1 MAIGSPMHHVRN
13 AAREASPWV
22 KLLAR
27 AGFASRA
34 VLSCTIGILAALA
47 AFGDGDGKTTDSKG
61 ALRELHDRP
70 FGSFGQVLLAIV
82 AVGLFGYAL
91 WLFVQAFLDPERP
104 ARPNKGRPF
113 MRVGWFTAGALHVTL
128 GIYAIGLVTGKALG
142 SAEDGT
148 KSWTAR
154 LLGWDGIGP
163 ALVGGLGLIVIG
175 LAMWDLYKAVK
186 AKLDRH
192 LDLSRLGRATRK
204 VVVDLARF
212 GLAARAVVFAL
223 IGSALVMAAVRANPY
238 EAKGLGETLARIRG
252 WSFGWVLL
260 AIVAI
265 GFIAYGVYQLVEAR
279 YRRIH
284 AC

>member
-1 MAIGSPMHHVRN
+1 MAIGAPMHHVRN
-13 AAREASPWV
+13 VAREASPWV
-22 KLLAR
+22 RFLAR

-47 AFGDGDGKTTDSKG
+47 AFGDRDGKTTDSKG
-61 ALRELHDRP
+61 ALRELHERP
-70 FGSFGQVLLAIV
+70 FGQVLLAIV

-104 ARPNKGRPF
+104 ARASKGRPF
-113 MRVGWFTAGALHVTL
+113 LRVGWFAAGALHVTL
-128 GIYAIGLVTGKALG
+128 GIYAVGLVTGTALG
-142 SAEDGT
+142 SGEDGT

-163 ALVGGLGLIVIG
+163 ALVGGLGLVVIG
-175 LAMWDLYKAVK
+175 LAMWDLYKAAK

-212 GLAARAVVFAL
+212 GLAARAVVFSL